1 MLASCS
7 KHFFLPDLLNKLK
20 FTWLPS
26 IGVREKLEEET
37 LEKKVLKCDTNSVA
51 YSALKYDT

>member
-1 MLASCS
+1 MLASS
-7 KHFFLPDLLNKLK
+7 SIHFFLPDLLNKLE

-26 IGVREKLEEET
+26 IGVREKLEET